1 LGLQAVLNL
10 CENRLCLYPLAGI
23 TKKIGRG
30 SAPEKKLFGASSL
43 DPHLIP
49 PPRHGEEVRNSVAN
63 NARSCLLT
71 KVIDRSQKKALPE
84 IVRPRSRT
92 HFAQD
97 EENAKSL
104 LR

>member
-1 LGLQAVLNL
+1 MGVEAVLNL

-23 TKKIGRG
+23 TKKIGREALRKKSY
-30 SAPEKKLFGASSL
+30 SAL
-43 DPHLIP
+43 
-49 PPRHGEEVRNSVAN
+49 PRSTPTSFLPQDTGEEVRNSVAN
-63 NARSCLLT
+63 HARSCLLT